1 MLKSWTQ
8 LCPNV
13 KERDALLERLGLR
26 EACLVHYDIEEG
38 NVRARTALSR
48 FLFGRVEVRGSNGS
62 SRTYRYPGL
71 VTRGA
76 EWIGQFVLLAEP
88 DLADRLIA
96 RLRELGIRH
105 WTRTVYEP
113 G

>member
-1 MLKSWTQ
+1 MLKPWTQ
-8 LCPNV
+8 LRPNM

-38 NVRARTALSR
+38 NVRARTALNR

-71 VTRGA
+71 VTQGA
-76 EWIGQFVLLAEP
+76 EWIGQSVFIAGPE
-88 DLADRLIA
+88 LADRLIMK
-96 RLRELGIRH
+96 LRELGIRH
-105 WTRTVYEP
+105 WTRTVYESP
-113 G
+113 

>member
-1 MLKSWTQ
+1 MSKREG
-8 LCPNV
+8 
-13 KERDALLERLGLR
+13 ERDTPGATLGLR

-48 FLFGRVEVRGSNGS
+48 FLFGRVEVREWNGS

-71 VTRGA
+71 ITQGA
-76 EWIGQFVLLAEP
+76 EWIGQSVLLAEP

-96 RLRELGIRH
+96 KLRELGIRH